1 MDRRTWTALKD
12 SVSVEIDAVIYYKVT
27 SPIVAVCN
35 IKAKLY
41 ISIKTQMNLVS
52 FCFWV
57 YWAVRAVNFC
67 SFVKLILLMGVC
79 FEKFSVDCSVCTKK
93 LIQIKVRKL

>member
-12 SVSVEIDAVIYYKVT
+12 SISVEIDAVIYYKVT

-41 ISIKTQMNLVS
+41 ISIKTQMNLIS
-52 FCFWV
+52 FCSWV
-57 YWAVRAVNFC
+57 DWAVRAVNFC
-67 SFVKLILLMGVC
+67 SFVKVYYLWGC
-79 FEKFSVDCSVCTKK
+79 F
-93 LIQIKVRKL
+93 